1 MIHEVDAETFAE
13 TCLCKESCSLAEVSR
28 LARLLL
34 RDKDTL
40 TFGAFVHV
48 KGGLRLATN
57 RFPDSVRILSRCL
70 AKMFPRDHFLTMQLQ
85 RSRAQDPHKDRQN
98 AHFPTLLLNLSPEA
112 PGGTWIEDPQGRE
125 AVLCSDG
132 ETRLGTTLRGVAY
145 RFSARSHWH
154 GAAAT
159 PQERLVLL
167 AWVPAGWT
175 CLGNL
180 EIDRLCRL
188 GFRLPDR
195 ASEERCRMSE
205 WSARTMVQRSLEE
218 VVQSV
223 RRWDAG
229 VLQHQVSSCAALH
242 VCMSSDEEVQ
252 PSVGELNWELT
263 PRAII
268 CLDSDRDEDT
278 SQNSDVVQCV
288 DPEFMN

>member
-1 MIHEVDAETFAE
+1 
-13 TCLCKESCSLAEVSR
+13 
-28 LARLLL
+28 
-34 RDKDTL
+34 
-40 TFGAFVHV
+40 
-48 KGGLRLATN
+48 
-57 RFPDSVRILSRCL
+57 
-70 AKMFPRDHFLTMQLQ
+70 MFPRDHFLTMQLQ

-112 PGGTWIEDPQGRE
+112 PAGTWIEDPQGRE

-145 RFSARSHWH
+145 RFSARSHWR

-167 AWVPAGWT
+167 AWVPAGWTLT

-205 WSARTMVQRSLEE
+205 WSARTTIQRSLEE
-218 VVQSV
+218 VVQAE

-229 VLQHQVSSCAALH
+229 VLRHQVSGCAALH

-252 PSVGELNWELT
+252 PSGG
-263 PRAII
+263 I
-268 CLDSDRDEDT
+268 
-278 SQNSDVVQCV
+278 
-288 DPEFMN
+288 